1 MSEHDIKPVKA
12 GQIKEGYYIIHN
24 DDVYLVRSTE
34 KSKSGKHGH
43 AKCRMK
49 IENIFTGSKTEIT
62 VPGDFKMQSP
72 VIDKRN
78 AQVLSIAADSVQL
91 MDLETYETFEAAIPE
106 EEEIKSGIKEGAEVE
121 YWNAI
126 GRRKIMRVKS
136 ASAG

>member
-12 GQIKEGYYIIHN
+12 GQIKEGYYILHN

-62 VPGDFKMQSP
+62 VPGDFKLQSP
-72 VIDKRN
+72 VIDKRS
-78 AQVLSIAADSVQL
+78 AQVLSMSADSVQL
-91 MDLETYETFEAAIPE
+91 MDLETYETFEASIPDDE
-106 EEEIKSGIKEGAEVE
+106 DIKRDIQEGSEVE

-126 GRRKIMRVKS
+126 GKRKIMRVKS
-136 ASAG
+136 SG